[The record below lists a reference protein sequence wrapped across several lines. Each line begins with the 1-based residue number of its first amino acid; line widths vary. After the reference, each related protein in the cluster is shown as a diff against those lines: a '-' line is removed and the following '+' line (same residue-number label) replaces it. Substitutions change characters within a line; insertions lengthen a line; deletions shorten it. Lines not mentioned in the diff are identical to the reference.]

1 MSYFQYI
8 RVRFQH
14 CDPAGIVFY
23 PRYFEMINQ
32 TVEDWFETIG
42 MGFDRM
48 HGMTAS
54 GVPTAQINARFHAP
68 SRLGDVLRFTLTPR
82 NIGGASLKL
91 SITAQCGDELRLS
104 CEQVLVYVSLS
115 DGRPRPWPASLR
127 TAIETQL
134 QEQEEPHA

>member
-1 MSYFQYI
+1 MSYFHYI

-23 PRYFEMINQ
+23 PRYFEMVNQ
-32 TVEDWFETIG
+32 TIEDWFETIG

-54 GVPTAQINARFHAP
+54 GVSTAQINTRFHAP
-68 SRLGDVLRFTLTPR
+68 SRLGDVLRFTLIPR
-82 NIGGASLKL
+82 KIGGASLTL
-91 SITAQCGDELRLS
+91 TVTAHSGDEMRLS

-115 DGRPRPWPASLR
+115 DGRPRPWPQPLR
-127 TAIETQL
+127 NAITSQL
-134 QEQEEPHA
+134 QEQDPTDA